1 MTTAP
6 PPPVLRP
13 DAPPARRATVAD
25 WLGLI
30 RFSHTVFALPFALMA
45 ALLAWRATDAGP
57 TKIGWDLLGVTLC
70 MATARA
76 AAMAFNRLV
85 DRRIDAANPR
95 TASRHLPA
103 GIVSPTSA
111 ALFTLICSVGF
122 VASTLLFLPNRWP
135 LYLSLPVLAWLLGY
149 SLAKRWT
156 WLCHWW
162 LSAALAL
169 APIAAWLAIAGDA
182 FWQTGTPALWLAA
195 VVLLWV
201 GGFDILYSCQD
212 ADFDCEAGLNSVPA
226 RFGVPT
232 ALKIAAAGHLL
243 CGLCLFGLWFSADLG
258 GVFLAGV
265 IGVCGLLIYEHAL
278 VKPHDLSR
286 VGAAFFTVNAIIS
299 LGLLA
304 VLGADLAA
312 TRFVG

>member
-1 MTTAP
+1 MTAVSSPPAPATAP
-6 PPPVLRP
+6 
-13 DAPPARRATVAD
+13 APRRATIAD

-45 ALLAWRATDAGP
+45 ALLAWRATEADAV
-57 TKIGWDLLGVTLC
+57 KIAWDLLGVTLC

-85 DRRIDAANPR
+85 DRDLDAANPR

-103 GIVSPTSA
+103 GIVSPTAA
-111 ALFTLICSVGF
+111 ALFTLICSAGF

-169 APIAAWLAIAGDA
+169 APIAAWLAISGSV
-182 FWQTGTPALWLAA
+182 QPPALWLAA

-212 ADFDCEAGLNSVPA
+212 AAFDREAGLNSVPA
-226 RFGVPT
+226 RFGIPA

-243 CGLCLFGLWFSADLG
+243 CGLCLFGLWHAADLG
-258 GVFLAGV
+258 WAFLAGV
-265 IGVCGLLIYEHAL
+265 VGVCGLLMYEHAL
-278 VKPHDLSR
+278 VRPDDLSR
-286 VGAAFFTVNAIIS
+286 VGKAFFTVNAVIS

-304 VLGADLAA
+304 VLGIDLA
-312 TRFVG
+312 VW

>member
-6 PPPVLRP
+6 PPPVAQP
-13 DAPPARRATVAD
+13 VAPRRATVAD
-25 WLGLI
+25 WLSLI

-45 ALLAWRATDAGP
+45 ALLAWRATAATP
-57 TKIGWDLLGVTLC
+57 TKIAWDLLGVTLC

-85 DRRIDAANPR
+85 DREIDAANPR
-95 TASRHLPA
+95 TAGRHLPA
-103 GIVSPTSA
+103 GIVSPTA
-111 ALFTLICSVGF
+111 AAVFTLLCSAGF

-135 LYLSLPVLAWLLGY
+135 LVLSLPVLAWLLGY

-169 APIAAWLAIAGDA
+169 APIAAWLAIAGTVA
-182 FWQTGTPALWLAA
+182 PPALWLAA

-212 ADFDCEAGLNSVPA
+212 AAFDAEAGLNSVPA

-243 CGLCLFGLWFSADLG
+243 CGLCLFGLWFSAELG

-265 IGVCGLLIYEHAL
+265 VGVCGLLIYEHAL

-299 LGLLA
+299 VGLLA

-312 TRFVG
+312 TGFLG